1 MPKARPRRMPPHR
14 GPRPKGGRRPQRP
27 QPLPLPVQAAPAVA
41 VAEPATSLVTLPKT
55 IAVGE
60 LARTLDVSVVDVIRG
75 LVNMGVMASINQTVD
90 FETAT
95 LVANEL
101 GFETRAEE
109 EAPPPVVE
117 EEIAPEVA
125 STKQVLWEDTD
136 PAKLR
141 PRPPV
146 VTVLGHVDHGKTSL
160 LDAIRATNV
169 TAREAGGIT
178 QHIGAYQ
185 IEHNGRKVTFLD
197 TPGHEAF
204 TAMRARGAQVT
215 DVAVLVVAADDGVQP
230 QTIEAISHAKAAGV
244 PIVVALNKIDRPDA
258 NQNQVKSQLAEQ
270 GVTVEEFGGDTPLVA
285 VSAKTK
291 EGIEDLVEVVLLVA
305 DVAELKAD
313 PDRPAIGRVIEAHL
327 DKGRGPV
334 ATILVQTGTLERG
347 DLVVAGTTFGK
358 VRAMVDDKGKNIGR
372 AEPSRPV
379 EILGL
384 PEVPEAGDVMRV
396 VGDEKAA
403 RSLVARNARERGA
416 GPAAERPATLDEMFA
431 QVKEGKSKELK
442 VVLKVDVQG
451 SLEAIKS
458 ALAKLPQDEVAL
470 SIIHDAVG
478 DITESDLSLAAASSA
493 VVIGFNTKMEA
504 PARRVA
510 ESTKVDVRQYKVIY
524 ELLEDVQKALTG
536 MLEPEMVEST
546 LGHAEVL
553 QLFTAGK
560 TTIAGSRVLDGLV
573 RRGGQARVL
582 RGGAALYDGKIA
594 TLRRMKDDVREVSA
608 GIECGI
614 VLEDF
619 NAEQVGD
626 LIESYVVQPKPR

>member
-1 MPKARPRRMPPHR
+1 M
-14 GPRPKGGRRPQRP
+14 P
-27 QPLPLPVQAAPAVA
+27 QPVPEPAAPVA
-41 VAEPATSLVTLPKT
+41 VAETSTVVTLPKT
-55 IAVGE
+55 IIVGE
-60 LARTLDVSVVDVIRG
+60 LARALDVSVVDVMRA
-75 LVNMGVMASINQTVD
+75 LVGMGEMRSINQTID

-101 GFETRAEE
+101 GIETRAEE
-109 EAPPPVVE
+109 EAPTPVE
-117 EEIAPEVA
+117 EEAAPEPA
-125 STKQVLWEDTD
+125 STKQVLWEDVD
-136 PAKLR
+136 PAKLKE
-141 PRPPV
+141 RPPV

-160 LDAIRATNV
+160 LDAIRSTNV

-185 IEHNGRKVTFLD
+185 IEHGGRKVTFLD

-230 QTIEAISHAKAAGV
+230 QTVEAISHIKAAQV

-258 NQNQVKSQLAEQ
+258 NLDQVKAQLAEHN
-270 GVTVEEFGGDTPLVA
+270 VTIEEYGGDTPLVP

-291 EGIEDLVEVVLLVA
+291 QGIEDLVETVLLVA

-334 ATILVQTGTLERG
+334 ATVLVQTGTLERG

-358 VRAMVDDKGKNIGR
+358 VRAMVDDKGKNVGR

-396 VGDEKAA
+396 VADEKAA
-403 RSLVARNARERGA
+403 RAVVAQNARERAAGA
-416 GPAAERPATLDEMFA
+416 AAERPATLDEMFA
-431 QVKEGKSKELK
+431 QVKEGQAKELK
-442 VVLKVDVQG
+442 IVLKADVQG
-451 SLEAIKS
+451 SLEAIKG
-458 ALAKLPQDEVAL
+458 ALAKVPQDEVSL
-470 SIIHDAVG
+470 STIHDAVG
-478 DITESDLSLAAASSA
+478 DITESDLTLAAASNA

-510 ESTKVDVRQYKVIY
+510 DSTKVDVRQYKVIY

-536 MLEPEMVEST
+536 MLEPEMVESL
-546 LGHAEVL
+546 LGHGEVL
-553 QLFTAGK
+553 QIFTSGK
-560 TTIAGSRVLDGLV
+560 TTIAGSRVLDGLI
-573 RRGGQARVL
+573 RRGAQVRLL
-582 RGGAALYDGKIA
+582 RGGAAVYDGKIE
-594 TLRRMKDDVREVSA
+594 TLRRMKDDVREVA
-608 GIECGI
+608 VGLECGI
-614 VLEDF
+614 VLENHNDV
-619 NAEQVGD
+619 QVGD
-626 LIESYVVQPKPR
+626 IIECYVVQPKPR

>member
-1 MPKARPRRMPPHR
+1 MPPQR
-14 GPRPKGGRRPQRP
+14 GPRPKGRRPQRRDP
-27 QPLPLPVQAAPAVA
+27 QPIPVAAPAVA
-41 VAEPATSLVTLPKT
+41 VAEPTGAVVTIPKS

-60 LARTLDVSVVDVIRG
+60 LARAMDVSVVDVIRS
-75 LVNMGVMASINQTVD
+75 LVNLGTMASINEIID

-101 GFETRAEE
+101 GVEVRPEE
-109 EAPPPVVE
+109 EAPVLTE
-117 EEIAPEVA
+117 EEAPATETVGA
-125 STKQVLWEDTD
+125 KEILWTDVD
-136 PAKLR
+136 PAKLKE
-141 PRPPV
+141 RPPV

-160 LDAIRATNV
+160 LDAIRSTNV
-169 TAREAGGIT
+169 TSREAGGIT

-244 PIVVALNKIDRPDA
+244 PIVVALNKIDRPDS
-258 NQNQVKSQLAEQ
+258 NTDQVKAQLAEH
-270 GVTVEEFGGDTPLVA
+270 GVTIEEYGGDTPLVP

-291 EGIEDLVEVVLLVA
+291 QGIEDLVETVLLVA

-334 ATILVQTGTLERG
+334 ATVLVQTGTLERG

-358 VRAMVDDKGKNIGR
+358 VRAMVDDKLKNVGR

-384 PEVPEAGDVMRV
+384 PEVPEAGDVLRV
-396 VGDEKAA
+396 VPDEKAA
-403 RSLVARNARERGA
+403 RALVAQNARERAA
-416 GPAAERPATLDEMFA
+416 GMAAERPATLDEMFA
-431 QVKEGKSKELK
+431 QVKEGRAKELK
-442 VVLKVDVQG
+442 IVLKADVQG

-458 ALAKLPQDEVAL
+458 ALAKIPQDEVTLAV
-470 SIIHDAVG
+470 IHDAVG
-478 DITESDLSLAAASSA
+478 DITESDLTLAAASGA
-493 VVIGFNTKMEA
+493 VVVGFNTKMEA

-510 ESTKVDVRQYKVIY
+510 DSTKVDVRQYKVIY

-560 TTIAGSRVLDGLV
+560 TTIAGCRVADGV
-573 RRGGQARVL
+573 IRRGAQARVMRGGQAV
-582 RGGAALYDGKIA
+582 YDGKVG
-594 TLRRMKDDVREVSA
+594 TLRRMKDDVREVTV
-608 GIECGI
+608 GLECGI
-614 VLEDF
+614 VLENF
-619 NAEQVGD
+619 NDEQVGD
-626 LIESYVVQPKPR
+626 VVECYVVQPKPR

>member
-1 MPKARPRRMPPHR
+1 MPPQR
-14 GPRPKGGRRPQRP
+14 GPRPRGRRPQRAP
-27 QPLPLPVQAAPAVA
+27 QPIPEAAPAVA
-41 VAEPATSLVTLPKT
+41 VAEPTTSVVTLPKT
-55 IAVGE
+55 IQVGD
-60 LARTLDVSVVDVIRG
+60 LARALDASVVDVIRG
-75 LVNMGVMASINQTVD
+75 LVNIGLMVSINETVD
-90 FETAT
+90 FETAS

-101 GFETRAEE
+101 GIETRPEE
-109 EAPPPVVE
+109 EAVPVADE
-117 EEIAPEVA
+117 EALTPEAIGGKEI
-125 STKQVLWEDTD
+125 LWEDVD
-136 PAKLR
+136 PAKLKE
-141 PRPPV
+141 RPPV

-160 LDAIRATNV
+160 LDAIRSTNV
-169 TAREAGGIT
+169 TSREAGGIT

-230 QTIEAISHAKAAGV
+230 QTIEAISHAKAAKV
-244 PIVVALNKIDRPDA
+244 PIVVALNKMDRPDA
-258 NQNQVKSQLAEQ
+258 NPDQVKAQLAEH
-270 GVTVEEFGGDTPLVA
+270 GVTIEDYGGDTPLVP

-291 EGIEDLVEVVLLVA
+291 EGIADLVEVVLLVA
-305 DVAELKAD
+305 DVNDLKAD

-384 PEVPEAGDVMRV
+384 PEVPEAGDVIRAV
-396 VGDEKAA
+396 ADEKAA
-403 RSLVARNARERGA
+403 RALAAQNARERA
-416 GPAAERPATLDEMFA
+416 ASTAAEKPATLDEMFA
-431 QVKEGKSKELK
+431 KVKEGKAKELK
-442 VVLKVDVQG
+442 IVLKADVQG
-451 SLEAIKS
+451 SLEAIKT
-458 ALAKLPQDEVAL
+458 ALGKIPQNEVTLAV
-470 SIIHDAVG
+470 IHDAVG
-478 DITESDLSLAAASSA
+478 DITESDLTLAAASGA
-493 VVIGFNTKMEA
+493 VVVGFNTKMEA

-510 ESTKVDVRQYKVIY
+510 DSTKVDVRLYKVIY
-524 ELLEDVQKALTG
+524 ELLDDVQKALTG

-560 TTIAGSRVLDGLV
+560 TTIAGSRVVDGLV
-573 RRGGQARVL
+573 RRGAQARVL
-582 RGGAALYDGKIA
+582 RGGTAVYDGKIG
-594 TLRRMKDDVREVSA
+594 TLRRMKDDVREVTT
-608 GIECGI
+608 GLECGI
-614 VLEDF
+614 VLENSNDV
-619 NAEQVGD
+619 QVAD
-626 LIESYVVQPKPR
+626 IIECYVVQPKPR

>member
-1 MPKARPRRMPPHR
+1 MPPQR
-14 GPRPKGGRRPQRP
+14 GPRPKGRRPQRP
-27 QPLPLPVQAAPAVA
+27 QAPPPPPEPTAPVA
-41 VAEPATSLVTLPKT
+41 VAETGTVVTLPKT
-55 IAVGE
+55 IVVGD
-60 LARTLDVSVVDVIRG
+60 LARALDVSVVDVIRG
-75 LVNMGVMASINQTVD
+75 LVNMGVMVSINQSVD

-101 GFETRAEE
+101 GIETRPEE
-109 EAPPPVVE
+109 EAAPVVE
-117 EEIAPEVA
+117 EQPEAELLGAKEI
-125 STKQVLWEDTD
+125 LWQDED

-146 VTVLGHVDHGKTSL
+146 ITVLGHVDHGKTSL
-160 LDAIRATNV
+160 LDAIRVTNV

-230 QTIEAISHAKAAGV
+230 QTIEAISHVKAAKV

-258 NQNQVKSQLAEQ
+258 NPDQVKAQLAEH
-270 GVTVEEFGGDTPLVA
+270 GVTIEEYGGDTPLVP

-291 EGIEDLVEVVLLVA
+291 QGIEDLIEVVLLVA
-305 DVAELKAD
+305 DVADLKAD

-358 VRAMVDDKGKNIGR
+358 VRAMVDDKGKNVGR

-384 PEVPEAGDVMRV
+384 PEVPEAGDVIRAV
-396 VGDEKAA
+396 PDEKAA
-403 RSLVARNARERGA
+403 KALVAQNARERA
-416 GPAAERPATLDEMFA
+416 GSATAERPATLDEMFA
-431 QVKEGKSKELK
+431 QVKEGKAKELK
-442 VVLKVDVQG
+442 LVLKADVQG
-451 SLEAIKS
+451 SLEAIKG
-458 ALAKLPQDEVAL
+458 ALAKVPQDEVAL
-470 SIIHDAVG
+470 SVIHDAVG
-478 DITESDLSLAAASSA
+478 DITESDLTLAAASGA

-510 ESTKVDVRQYKVIY
+510 DSTNVDVRQYKVIY
-524 ELLEDVQKALTG
+524 ELLDDMQKALTG

-546 LGHAEVL
+546 LGHAEVR
-553 QLFTAGK
+553 QIFTSGK
-560 TTIAGSRVLDGLV
+560 TTIAGCMVVDGV
-573 RRGGQARVL
+573 IRRGAQARLL
-582 RGGAALYDGKIA
+582 RGGTAVYDGKIA
-594 TLRRMKDDVREVSA
+594 TLRRIKDDVREVNA
-608 GIECGI
+608 GLECGI
-614 VLEDF
+614 VLENNNDV
-619 NAEQVGD
+619 QVGD
-626 LIESYVVQPKPR
+626 IVECYVVQPKPR